1 MIQQTIE
8 IKIIVFAGGKFTL
21 IQFDN
26 EPVDDGMIRQLGIL
40 LILFIFIILIEK

>member
-1 MIQQTIE
+1 MKYAMNKYIIQQIID

-26 EPVDDGMIRQLGIL
+26 EPDDDGMIKQLVIS
-40 LILFIFIILIEK
+40 